1 MDEVWKDI
9 KGYEGLYQV
18 SNTGK
23 VMRNN
28 RLLTP
33 YFGTDKYY
41 YVSLSKHSKV
51 TKFKIHRLVAQA
63 FIPNPENKPTVD
75 HINRDRLD
83 NRVENLRWATHEEQ
97 QSNKIVSTGQIKV
110 PVKAVDKSGNVYY
123 YDSVVEASKAL
134 NVDTGTI
141 CKVLSNKYIN
151 KTGGGYYF
159 EKN

>member
-33 YFGTDKYY
+33 YFVTDKYY

-83 NRVENLRWATHEEQ
+83 NRVENLRWATYTEQ
-97 QSNKIVSTGQIKV
+97 RGNQSSGEVSI
-110 PVKAVDKSGNVYY
+110 YLI
-123 YDSVVEASKAL
+123 SKDYTDL
-134 NVDTGTI
+134 
-141 CKVLSNKYIN
+141 
-151 KTGGGYYF
+151 YF
-159 EKN
+159 ESQAAAARFLKTDVRNVNSALHGYSKTTHGYEVEYAY

>member
-1 MDEVWKDI
+1 MGVNEEFWKDVE
-9 KGYEGLYQV
+9 GYEGLYQV

-28 RLLTP
+28 RLLIP
-33 YFGTDKYY
+33 YFGTDKYH

-83 NRVENLRWATHEEQ
+83 NRVENLRWATYGEQ
-97 QSNKIVSTGQIKV
+97 RSNQSSGEVSIFLI
-110 PVKAVDKSGNVYY
+110 
-123 YDSVVEASKAL
+123 SKDYTDL
-134 NVDTGTI
+134 
-141 CKVLSNKYIN
+141 
-151 KTGGGYYF
+151 YF
-159 EKN
+159 ESQAAAARFLKTDVRNVNSALHGYSKTTHGYEVEYAY